1 MKKRWKKINRGL
13 LLGAVL
19 LVGLVGFIVFKEV
32 QFRQELPK
40 IRESAEAYVQDLLAL
55 NVSLE
60 GEELGKDLTD
70 EQRAQKQAALEKLI
84 SERMTTGDNSTG
96 NGYDVFSASELRA
109 NYEEMLEGAP
119 ATLFRNLEFDIPE
132 NRIEVT
138 AEGND
143 YAYVSIYLQNIS
155 VEACG
160 MIDQMFGGESTKYYY
175 DVEIY
180 DKEIAEG
187 EEFENYID
195 KTWYTCT
202 FGGNAMLQMQRVD
215 GEWKVTG
222 VYCYTWSQSVR
233 EINEKEA
240 IKE

>member
-70 EQRAQKQAALEKLI
+70 EQRAQKKAALDKLI
-84 SERMTTGDNSTG
+84 ADRMATGDGEEG
-96 NGYDVFSASELRA
+96 NYYVLTASELRA

-119 ATLFRNLEFDIPE
+119 ATLYRNLEFDIPE
-132 NRIEVT
+132 NRINVT
-138 AEGND
+138 SEGSD

-175 DVEIY
+175 DTEIY
-180 DKEIAEG
+180 DKEFAEG

-202 FGGNAMLQMQRVD
+202 FGGNATLQMQRVD

-240 IKE
+240 VKE